1 MPGRDGSG
9 PMGQGSL
16 SGRGQGICTGV
27 NAARYRPGLVQ
38 DRGAGRLFGA
48 GFFCR
53 RGSGFHRKMNIASI
67 SKETKKEI
75 LVEQKEILQKEL
87 DLINQQLETSK
98 DS

>member
-9 PMGQGSL
+9 PMGQGSR
-16 SGRGQGICTGV
+16 SGRGLGICTGI
-27 NAARYRPGLVQ
+27 NADRY
-38 DRGAGRLFGA
+38 GAGFGRGVGRFFGI

-53 RGSGFHRKMNIASI
+53 KGSNFRRNMNIAPI
-67 SKETKKEI
+67 SKQKTKEI
-75 LVEQKEILQKEL
+75 LTEQKEILQKEL